1 MKILK
6 IILMLFCCQLTVIL
20 NASQEFV
27 IFPSRDILQKSFE
40 DADLRDFA
48 QVTNITQVAD
58 QNLIPYKVVIELNKA
73 LYDFVYESNC
83 NIDNKEDRH
92 QKTKKDLKIIDRSR
106 GALLKILFQKDPVA
120 LAQLKKD
127 FKF

>member
-1 MKILK
+1 MNFLNFFLIVCCFEFLT
-6 IILMLFCCQLTVIL
+6 II
-20 NASQEFV
+20 NACDEFV
-27 IFPSRDILQKSFE
+27 IFPSRDVLQKSFE
-40 DADLRDFA
+40 DADLKDFA
-48 QVTNITQVAD
+48 QVTNITQVPD

-83 NIDNKEDRH
+83 DIDNKEDRH

-120 LAQLKKD
+120 LAKLKKD